1 MAVTNLPPG
10 PTNLAIYEPDM
21 PAIDP
26 AINNPSIPNP
36 SAFRKPANLPMGMSP
51 DRNLANLFN
60 TLNTI
65 SANAINQMSG
75 ERDGGGTGGGS
86 EPTEGNM
93 DANPLIA
100 LNPYISKNVSSF
112 EHGGTLKSSLQKIA
126 GELSKASQMHKK
138 QSEKIGSMSEKFN
151 MGGAFNLMNQ
161 NVGGM
166 YSNMAD
172 MLIASMQAK
181 NVINPEP
188 PKMLGGGVLGAGMI
202 SPEITKTLMDLSKG
216 TGGGGNRRRKGGG
229 ITEEQRKILGLETFA
244 RPVKRR
250 NFTKGGRF

>member
-1 MAVTNLPPG
+1 MAATNLPPG

-21 PAIDP
+21 PAINP

-36 SAFRKPANLPMGMSP
+36 SAFRKPAPLPMGMSP

-65 SANAINQMSG
+65 SANAVNQMLG
-75 ERDGGGTGGGS
+75 ERAGGGTGGGS

-112 EHGGTLKSSLQKIA
+112 EHGGALKSSLQKIA

-161 NVGGM
+161 NVGGI

-188 PKMLGGGVLGAGMI
+188 PTMQDGGTVSARMI
-202 SPEITKTLMDLSKG
+202 MPEIRKTLMNLN
-216 TGGGGNRRRKGGG
+216 NRRRKGGG
-229 ITEEQRKILGLETFA
+229 ITEEQKKILGLETFA
-244 RPVKRR
+244 RPVKTR

>member
-1 MAVTNLPPG
+1 MAATNLPPG

-21 PAIDP
+21 PAINP

-36 SAFRKPANLPMGMSP
+36 SAFRKPAPLPMGMSP

-151 MGGAFNLMNQ
+151 MGGEM
-161 NVGGM
+161 
-166 YSNMAD
+166 D
-172 MLIASMQAK
+172 MRQFSLQEQTQFKNKLINKMQ
-181 NVINPEP
+181 IFL
-188 PKMLGGGVLGAGMI
+188 LGFPLHTVTKKSLLKQTGV
-202 SPEITKTLMDLSKG
+202 
-216 TGGGGNRRRKGGG
+216 
-229 ITEEQRKILGLETFA
+229 
-244 RPVKRR
+244 
-250 NFTKGGRF
+250 